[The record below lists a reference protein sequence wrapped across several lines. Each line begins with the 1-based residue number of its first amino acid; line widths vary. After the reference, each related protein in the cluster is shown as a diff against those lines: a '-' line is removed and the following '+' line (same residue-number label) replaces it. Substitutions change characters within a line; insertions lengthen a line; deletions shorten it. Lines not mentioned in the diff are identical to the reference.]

1 MTEVHKLTEQN
12 YFNLLDMINS
22 TDAENHTIAKAL
34 ISNLD
39 VKENLVYLILLYKE
53 LPSGNTRKQFFDE
66 KVIED
71 LKLYF
76 EVDLGY
82 THVDWDN
89 IINYFSAPNQDPLHL
104 GFCLS
109 RFSHDLTSR
118 LNDAGFAFI
127 NNYKINLVPKH
138 G

>member
-12 YFNLLDMINS
+12 YFNLMDMINS
-22 TDAENHTIAKAL
+22 TDTENHTVAKAL

-53 LPSGNTRKQFFDE
+53 LSSANKRKDFFGE
-66 KVIED
+66 KVMAD

-76 EVDLGY
+76 DVDLSY
-82 THVDWDN
+82 AHVDWDN

-109 RFSHDLTSR
+109 RFSHDVHNR
-118 LNDAGFAFI
+118 LSDAGFNFI
-127 NNYKINLVPKH
+127 KDYKINLVPKH

>member
-12 YFNLLDMINS
+12 YFNLMDMINS
-22 TDAENHTIAKAL
+22 SDAENHTVAKAL

-53 LPSGNTRKQFFDE
+53 IGSAHNRKQFFDE
-66 KVIED
+66 KVIAD

-82 THVDWDN
+82 AHVDWDN
-89 IINYFSAPNQDPLHL
+89 IITYFKNPSQDPLHL

-109 RFSHDLTSR
+109 RFAHDVHNR
-118 LNDAGFAFI
+118 LSDAGFGFI
-127 NNYKINLVPKH
+127 KDYRINLVPKH